1 MGWWGKVLGG
11 TFGFMV
17 GGPLGALLGAALGHR
32 FDKGAQRLTGDA
44 AFGPGAQERVQTA
57 FFTASFSVMG
67 HLAKAD
73 GRVSAHEIDL
83 ARQVM
88 AQMNLASDMRRTAI
102 HLFNEGKTPD
112 FSLDEVLNQFRY
124 ECHGRRNLI
133 LMFIEIQLH
142 AAYADGELH
151 AAEAQVLHRI
161 CERLGIRQQE
171 YRHLEAMVRAARQFA
186 GGAAE
191 TPPTAARKLKDAY
204 AVLGVASDAPDPE
217 VKKAYRRLMNR
228 HHPDKLVAKGLPDEM
243 ISMATEKT
251 QEIKAAYETV
261 RSART
266 SES

>member
-44 AFGPGAQERVQTA
+44 TLGPGAQERVQTA
-57 FFTASFSVMG
+57 FFAASFSVMG

-102 HLFNEGKTPD
+102 HLFSEGKAPD
-112 FSLDEVLNQFRY
+112 FSLDEVLDQFRH
-124 ECHGRRNLI
+124 ECHGRQHLI
-133 LMFIEIQLH
+133 LMFVEIQLH
-142 AAYADGELH
+142 AAFADGELH

-186 GGAAE
+186 GGTAE
-191 TPPTAARKLKDAY
+191 KPPTAARKLKDAY
-204 AVLGVASDAPDPE
+204 AVLGVASDAPDAE

-261 RSART
+261 RSTRT
-266 SES
+266 GGS

>member
-32 FDKGAQRLTGDA
+32 FDKGAQRFTGNA
-44 AFGPGAQERVQTA
+44 TLGPGVQERVQTA
-57 FFTASFSVMG
+57 FFAASFSVMG

-88 AQMNLASDMRRTAI
+88 TRMNLASDMRRTAI
-102 HLFNEGKTPD
+102 HLFNEGKAPD
-112 FSLDEVLNQFRY
+112 FSLDEVLDQFRH
-124 ECHGRRNLI
+124 ECHGRQHLI
-133 LMFIEIQLH
+133 LMFVEIQLH
-142 AAYADGELH
+142 AAFADGELH
-151 AAEAQVLHRI
+151 AAEAQALHRI

-186 GGAAE
+186 GGRAE
-191 TPPTAARKLKDAY
+191 KPPTAARKLKDAY
-204 AVLGVASDAPDPE
+204 AVLGVASDAPDAE

-261 RSART
+261 RSTRT
-266 SES
+266 GGS

>member
-1 MGWWGKVLGG
+1 MGWWGKVLGS

-32 FDKGAQRLTGDA
+32 FDKGTQRLSDDA
-44 AFGPGAQERVQTA
+44 TFGPGAQERVQTA

-102 HLFNEGKTPD
+102 HLFNEGKAPD
-112 FSLDEVLNQFRY
+112 FSLDAVVDQFRH
-124 ECHGRRNLI
+124 ECHGRRHLI
-133 LMFIEIQLH
+133 LMFVEIQLH

-151 AAEAQVLHRI
+151 AAESQVLHRI

-171 YRHLEAMVRAARQFA
+171 YRQLEAIVRAARQFA

-191 TPPTAARKLKDAY
+191 KPPGAARKLKDAY
-204 AVLGVASDAPDPE
+204 AVLGVASDAPDAE

-261 RSART
+261 RAART
-266 SES
+266 RGS